1 MEKNTRQ
8 SKTQDRIRLFSSG
21 FSQIY
26 PDDLPVGKV
35 IQLIEERGSF
45 QKVAK
50 IKISPNLG
58 SILNAF
64 VIIDDGST
72 QPHI

>member
-1 MEKNTRQ
+1 MC
-8 SKTQDRIRLFSSG
+8 IRDSNVVTSG

-58 SILNAF
+58 SVLNAF
-64 VIIDDGST
+64 IIIDEGINE
-72 QPHI
+72 QN

>member
-1 MEKNTRQ
+1 MELLQKNAEISIGDNVVT
-8 SKTQDRIRLFSSG
+8 SG

-58 SILNAF
+58 SVLNAF
-64 VIIDDGST
+64 IIIDEGINE
-72 QPHI
+72 QN